1 MSDRISNNFFL
12 QIIICGYR
20 WPKSHRAAAS
30 SGPLSLSSA
39 LVAATDHRKRLHRAS
54 GFWLRKKNL
63 FLCTS
68 RLMKRGSTGMF
79 YNFMAKTSA
88 GAELKIGLKI
98 SATCRST
105 TPKFSMSLVIFYFSL
120 EKSITHA

>member
-1 MSDRISNNFFL
+1 
-12 QIIICGYR
+12 
-20 WPKSHRAAAS
+20 
-30 SGPLSLSSA
+30 
-39 LVAATDHRKRLHRAS
+39 
-54 GFWLRKKNL
+54 
-63 FLCTS
+63 
-68 RLMKRGSTGMF
+68 MF

-98 SATCRST
+98 SARST